1 MVQSFTLW
9 SYIFMEEKLA
19 IKNIKKCRPIA
30 KWILVTS
37 KHNSQTQKLT
47 RVENS
52 GIMHVYMD
60 TSDGMSQRTWPL

>member
-1 MVQSFTLW
+1 MKLNSNYSKSFVMVQSFTLW

-19 IKNIKKCRPIA
+19 IKNIKKYSPIA

-47 RVENS
+47 RVEKK
-52 GIMHVYMD
+52 
-60 TSDGMSQRTWPL
+60 

>member
-1 MVQSFTLW
+1 MVQCFTLW

-37 KHNSQTQKLT
+37 KHNSQTEKLT
-47 RVENS
+47 RVEKK
-52 GIMHVYMD
+52 
-60 TSDGMSQRTWPL
+60 